1 MKKILIL
8 FIFFKLI
15 NSNIKAQSIGD
26 FYQGG
31 VVFYLDSFGGGL
43 IVDIADLS
51 NPNPAGGTTSLDT
64 LLSKTPMYAHGSKTL
79 TRVFKQG

>member
-51 NPNPAGGTTSLDT
+51 NPNQLGGQLHLT
-64 LLSKTPMYAHGSKTL
+64 LYYPGRVIIL
-79 TRVFKQG
+79 TMFQELLYLF